1 MLRDEEL
8 STRTFLGQLSLE
20 EREQLLARWPRR
32 HFPAGSVVIQ
42 RGQLGAGVYVV
53 LTGSAEVLAPEPSG
67 ETRRLAL
74 VGEGDLL
81 GELGLFSGQ
90 AASST
95 VRAVTDVEALAV
107 DGAEALEAAR
117 ELPWLYPAL
126 GSVVAERLVRTQRQ
140 LLATPAG
147 RVIVLRDDG
156 APPMLPFA
164 LGASIAWHTRGRVL
178 LVLTG
183 APAHEL
189 PVPVHDGADGDD
201 LLALAG
207 NLGAEPACRVARLS
221 ASYDASELTATVR
234 RVAELVPTVVLCA
247 PVASPVDV
255 GADIEARITAPVV
268 ARPRPPEGSLAIV
281 GWSSGARPEEIAVRE
296 PRGQELT
303 DLTAGRIGLTGPAGR
318 DLGRAA
324 RSLLRHRVGLALGS
338 GSARGFAH
346 VGVLRAFAHYGVPVD
361 AVAGTS
367 IGAAVATLHAGGDTP
382 EQIFAMLS
390 QAGRLAMRPLGT
402 GRSLLSIAGLRT
414 LIERWADGRRI
425 EELTI
430 PLAVVAADLD
440 TGQEV
445 VLRRGALAP
454 AVLASLAIPGV
465 YPPQPIAERRLI
477 DGAYVD
483 PVPVNVAASLGVD
496 KVIAVRLATRPPTGL
511 VETESVVTKGESLW
525 APQVILRSIDVMAGA
540 IAASAATAADV
551 LIEPSFH
558 GLGGG
563 LRDFRRG
570 HEYERVGEAATQT
583 VHPALA
589 DALPWVDA

>member
-1 MLRDEEL
+1 MLRATEL
-8 STRTFLGQLSLE
+8 PPRTFLGQLSPD
-20 EREQLLARWPRR
+20 ERDQLLARWPRR
-32 HFPAGSVVIQ
+32 RFPAGSIVIE
-42 RGQLGAGVYVV
+42 RGELGAGVYVV

-67 ETRRLAL
+67 EARRLAL

-107 DGAEALEAAR
+107 EADDALDAAR

-140 LLATPAG
+140 LLATRTG
-147 RVIVLRDDG
+147 RVIVLRDQD

-164 LGASIAWHTRGRVL
+164 VGASIAWHTRERVL
-178 LVLTG
+178 LVLSG
-183 APAHEL
+183 APVGDL
-189 PVPVHDGADGDD
+189 PVPVHDCADADD

-207 NLGAEPACRVARLS
+207 EVGADPACRVARVTRAWDS
-221 ASYDASELTATVR
+221 VELAAAVR
-234 RVAELVPTVVLCA
+234 RAAELAPTVVVCS
-247 PVASPVDV
+247 PASLGVDV
-255 GADIEARITAPVV
+255 GADIEAQITAP
-268 ARPRPPEGSLAIV
+268 ARPRPAEGSLTIV
-281 GWSSGARPEEIAVRE
+281 GWATGARPGELPVRE

-303 DLTAGRIGLTGPAGR
+303 DLTAGRIGLAGPAGR

-324 RSLLRHRVGLALGS
+324 RSLIRHRVGLALGS

-346 VGVLRAFAHYGVPVD
+346 VGVLRAFAQYGIPVD
-361 AVAGTS
+361 AIAGTS
-367 IGAAVATLHAGGDTP
+367 IGAAVAALHAGGETP
-382 EQIFAMLS
+382 EQIFATLT
-390 QAGRLAMRPLGT
+390 QAGRLAVRPFGT

-414 LIERWADGRRI
+414 LIEHRAAGRRI
-425 EELTI
+425 EELPI

-440 TGQEV
+440 TGQEI
-445 VLRRGALAP
+445 VLHRGALAA

-465 YPPQPIAERRLI
+465 YPPQHVADRRLI

-483 PVPVNVAASLGVD
+483 PVPVQVTASLGVD
-496 KVIAVRLATRPPTGL
+496 KVVAVRLATRPPTGL
-511 VETESVVTKGESLW
+511 VETESAVTKGESLW
-525 APQVILRSIDVMAGA
+525 APQVILRSLDVMAGA

-551 LIEPSFH
+551 LVEPSFH

-570 HEYERVGEAATQT
+570 REYERVGEAATRA
-583 VHPALA
+583 VLPALA

>member
-1 MLRDEEL
+1 MLRATDL
-8 STRTFLGQLSLE
+8 PARSFLGQLAPD
-20 EREQLLARWPRR
+20 ERDQLLARWPRR
-32 HFPAGSVVIQ
+32 RFPAGSIVIE
-42 RGQLGAGVYVV
+42 RGELGAGVYVV

-107 DGAEALEAAR
+107 DADEALDEAR

-140 LLATPAG
+140 LLAARTG
-147 RVIVLRDDG
+147 RVVLLRDDG
-156 APPMLPFA
+156 APPLLPFA
-164 LGASIAWHTRGRVL
+164 LGASIAWHARERVL
-178 LVLTG
+178 VVLTDTPVG
-183 APAHEL
+183 DL
-189 PVPVHDGADGDD
+189 PVPVHDCAGGDD
-201 LLALAG
+201 LVAFAG
-207 NLGAEPACRVARLS
+207 GAGAEPACVVARVTGAWDPL
-221 ASYDASELTATVR
+221 ELAAAVR
-234 RVAELVPTVVLCA
+234 RAAEVVPTVVLCS
-247 PVASPVDV
+247 SPATAVDA
-255 GADIEARITAPVV
+255 GADVEARITTPAG
-268 ARPRPPEGSLAIV
+268 PRPAEGSLTIV
-281 GWSSGARPEEIAVRE
+281 GWASGTRPGELPVRE

-303 DLTAGRIGLTGPAGR
+303 DLTAGRIGLAGPAGR

-324 RSLLRHRVGLALGS
+324 RSLTRHRVGLALGS

-346 VGVLRAFAHYGVPVD
+346 VGVLRALAHHDVPVD
-361 AVAGTS
+361 AIAGTS
-367 IGAAVATLHAGGDTP
+367 IGAAVAALYAGGETP
-382 EQIFAMLS
+382 EQIFATLT
-390 QAGRLAMRPLGT
+390 QAGRLAVRPFGT

-414 LIERWADGRRI
+414 LIEQRAAGRRI
-425 EELTI
+425 EELPI

-440 TGQEV
+440 TGQEI
-445 VLRRGALAP
+445 VLHRGALAP

-465 YPPQPIAERRLI
+465 YPPQHVADRRLI

-483 PVPVNVAASLGVD
+483 PVPVQVTASLGVD
-496 KVIAVRLATRPPTGL
+496 KVVAVRLATRPPTGL
-511 VETESVVTKGESLW
+511 VEIESAVTKGEPLW
-525 APQVILRSIDVMAGA
+525 APQVILRSLDVMSGA

-551 LIEPSFH
+551 LVEPSFH

-570 HEYERVGEAATQT
+570 HEYERVGEAATRA
-583 VHPALA
+583 VLPALA
-589 DALPWVDA
+589 EALPWVDA

>member
-1 MLRDEEL
+1 MMLQDAEL
-8 STRTFLGQLSLE
+8 SPRTFLGQLSLE

-32 HFPAGSVVIQ
+32 HFPAGSVVIE
-42 RGQLGAGVYVV
+42 RGELGAGVYVV
-53 LTGSAEVLAPEPSG
+53 LAGSAEVLAPEPSG

-107 DGAEALEAAR
+107 DDAEALEAAR

-140 LLATPAG
+140 LLATRTG
-147 RVIVLRDDG
+147 RVIVLRDQD
-156 APPMLPFA
+156 APPVLPFA
-164 LGASIAWHTRGRVL
+164 VGASIAWHTRERVL

-183 APAHEL
+183 PPVGDL
-189 PVPVHDGADGDD
+189 PVPVHDCADGDD
-201 LLALAG
+201 LIALAG
-207 NLGAEPACRVARLS
+207 DVGAEPACRVARVAGS
-221 ASYDASELTATVR
+221 WDSVELTTAVR
-234 RVAELVPTVVLCA
+234 RAAELVPTVVLC
-247 PVASPVDV
+247 SPPSLAVDV
-255 GADIEARITAPVV
+255 GADVEARVTAP
-268 ARPRPPEGSLAIV
+268 AGPRPAEGSLTIV
-281 GWSSGARPEEIAVRE
+281 GWASGARPGEILVRE

-303 DLTAGRIGLTGPAGR
+303 DLTGGRIGLSGPAGR

-324 RSLLRHRVGLALGS
+324 RSLIRHRVGLALGS

-346 VGVLRAFAHYGVPVD
+346 VGVLRAFARYGVPVD

-382 EQIFAMLS
+382 EQIFATLS

-440 TGQEV
+440 TGQEI
-445 VLRRGALAP
+445 VLHRGALAP

-465 YPPQPIAERRLI
+465 YPPQHIADRRLI

-496 KVIAVRLATRPPTGL
+496 KVFAVRLATRPPTGL

-525 APQVILRSIDVMAGA
+525 APQVILRSIDVMSGA
-540 IAASAATAADV
+540 IAVSAATAADV
-551 LIEPSFH
+551 LIEPSFQ

-570 HEYERVGEAATQT
+570 HEYERVGEAATRA
-583 VHPALA
+583 VLPALTE
-589 DALPWVDA
+589 ALPWVDA